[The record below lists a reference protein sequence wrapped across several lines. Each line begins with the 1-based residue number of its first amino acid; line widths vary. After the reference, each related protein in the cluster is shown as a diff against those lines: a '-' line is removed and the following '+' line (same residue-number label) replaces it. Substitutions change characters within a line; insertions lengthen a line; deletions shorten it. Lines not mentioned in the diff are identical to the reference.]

1 MAVAREAQRD
11 SDYAERAAHQA
22 ATVAVLQAMTASPSD
37 PKPVFDVIVRRARDL
52 CDGYGVSLAQVVDS
66 SIVLQA
72 YIVADEAV
80 GKRHEAGFPRPVAP
94 DTIFGRAILAREPVQ
109 IPDVAADETFALRES
124 TLRSA
129 VRALVAVPLMR
140 DGEAIG
146 AIDISRQQTG
156 EFPQAQIEFLKVLAN
171 QAVIAINSA
180 ETYRALQMRTKEL
193 AQRNSE
199 YGERIEHQSATI
211 DVLKVMSASP
221 GDGQP
226 VFDLIVRRA
235 RELCNGEGAG
245 LLEFDGE
252 LVHSRAWYGQDRA
265 AIRAYSSHF
274 PMSPSRASIAC
285 RAILE
290 KQVIHVQDFQADPS
304 CTRP

>member
-1 MAVAREAQRD
+1 MTAPPDDTTAGLHAVIAELRAERDVAVAREAQRD

-146 AIDISRQQTG
+146 AIDISRQ
-156 EFPQAQIEFLKVLAN
+156 
-171 QAVIAINSA
+171 
-180 ETYRALQMRTKEL
+180 RTLE
-193 AQRNSE
+193 A
-199 YGERIEHQSATI
+199 SAT
-211 DVLKVMSASP
+211 P
-221 GDGQP
+221 
-226 VFDLIVRRA
+226 R
-235 RELCNGEGAG
+235 
-245 LLEFDGE
+245 
-252 LVHSRAWYGQDRA
+252 SRCCRL
-265 AIRAYSSHF
+265 
-274 PMSPSRASIAC
+274 SPSKR
-285 RAILE
+285 
-290 KQVIHVQDFQADPS
+290 
-304 CTRP
+304 